1 MPQQPPPPAI
11 IDIST
16 PIGCSNSAEANPDGR
31 RREKMEEQQKQ
42 THPLF
47 LHCLRGRATT
57 KKRGKR
63 KERCKLL
70 YWLYDLCLIAVAAVL
85 KDSPAPLEQC
95 LKDSRTTIKGN
106 QMLKFELRKSSAS
119 SIPHQMINDQ
129 DLGFISNFLGTF
141 IPLLVT
147 AYHYVIA
154 DLKCEGS
161 SKDQAGCN
169 VFLDAKHALD
179 PAFAATTGVN
189 TENLLMSPPDW
200 CAH

>member
-1 MPQQPPPPAI
+1 MQALVLVVRFLPYRR
-11 IDIST
+11 
-16 PIGCSNSAEANPDGR
+16 SNSLEG
-31 RREKMEEQQKQ
+31 QS
-42 THPLF
+42 
-47 LHCLRGRATT
+47 G
-57 KKRGKR
+57 
-63 KERCKLL
+63 
-70 YWLYDLCLIAVAAVL
+70 AVG
-85 KDSPAPLEQC
+85 
-95 LKDSRTTIKGN
+95 T
-106 QMLKFELRKSSAS
+106 
-119 SIPHQMINDQ
+119 MINDQ
-129 DLGFISNFLGTF
+129 DLGFISNFLGIF

-179 PAFAATTGVN
+179 LAFAVTTGVK